1 MTCMYRNI
9 KTHLDSILKCSVNK
23 SQFPH
28 IVTSMYKNTYGIPI
42 EDYNCEVYESGLN
55 LSSNHPV
62 RSIISL
68 VVDLDKLE
76 NDYKSIPK
84 GIMPVFDYLSYV
96 NIIDKSI
103 VTDGIN
109 KDDIASYAKR
119 VYNIFNCIAASDPM
133 YLDMNYA
140 KRNPFVVTLRL
151 LQVYFS
157 YYHIKEN
164 TDNEISNTFANFL
177 RRDFGISF
185 EVADKIV
192 DELESNKYN
201 FNVTYEDIY
210 RIMTKNNTIGFF
222 HA

>member
-1 MTCMYRNI
+1 MICMYKTI
-9 KTHLDSILKCSVNK
+9 KMHLDSILGHNASK
-23 SQFPH
+23 SQFPY
-28 IVTSMYKNTYGIPI
+28 IVISMYRNIYGI
-42 EDYNCEVYESGLN
+42 DMTKYGCEVYETSTN
-55 LSSNHPV
+55 LSSNHPI

-76 NDYKSIPK
+76 NDYKPIPK
-84 GIMPVFDYLSYV
+84 GIMPVSDYLSYV
-96 NIIDKSI
+96 NIIDRSI
-103 VTDGIN
+103 VTNGIG

-119 VYNIFNCIAASDPM
+119 VYDIFNCIAASDPM

-140 KRNPFVVTLRL
+140 KRNPFVITLRL

-164 TDNEISNTFANFL
+164 TNNEISNTFANFL

>member
-9 KTHLDSILKCSVNK
+9 KTHLDSILNCSANK

-28 IVTSMYKNTYGIPI
+28 IVTSMYRNTYGIPI
-42 EDYNCEVYESGLN
+42 EDYNCEVYESSLN

-62 RSIISL
+62 KSIISL

-84 GIMPVFDYLSYV
+84 AIMPVFDYLSYV

-103 VTDGIN
+103 VTDGIG

-119 VYNIFNCIAASDPM
+119 VYDIFNCIAASDPM